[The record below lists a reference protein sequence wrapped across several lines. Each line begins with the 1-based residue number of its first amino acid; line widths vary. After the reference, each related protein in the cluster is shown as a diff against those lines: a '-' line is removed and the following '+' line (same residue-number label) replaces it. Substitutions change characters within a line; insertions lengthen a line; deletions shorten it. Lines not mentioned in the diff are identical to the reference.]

1 MTGSQLGRGAC
12 VLTLH
17 RVVERAERAH
27 DVRRESFGVLL
38 DALADRGP
46 FSVELARPEPES
58 VVVTF
63 DDATGDHLE
72 VARELAARRIP
83 AVFFVTFGMLGREG
97 HLDDAA
103 LRELVALGHVVG
115 SHALDHAPL
124 AGLSREEL
132 RVQVLD
138 SKARLEAVVEEPVR
152 FFAPPGGISHPA
164 LAAELERAAY
174 AASRSLRWGL
184 YRASAERWQVP
195 SLPVTEYTVESGWI
209 LHAALRGSLPV
220 SMRAAAAVRAV
231 MPQSVRNRVRRRT
244 LVRS

>member
-1 MTGSQLGRGAC
+1 MTGSQLRPGAC

-17 RVVERAERAH
+17 RVVERVERPH
-27 DVRRESFGVLL
+27 DVRRETFRVLL
-38 DALADRGP
+38 DALADYGP
-46 FSVELARPEPES
+46 FSVELARPEPQS

-63 DDATGDHLE
+63 DDATSDHLE
-72 VARELAARRIP
+72 LAQEFAARRIP
-83 AVFFVTFGMLGREG
+83 AIFFVTSSVLGREG

-124 AGLSREEL
+124 AGLSREAL
-132 RVQVLD
+132 RMQVVD
-138 SKARLEAVVEEPVR
+138 SKARLEDVVGEPVR
-152 FFAPPGGISHPA
+152 FFAPPGGIDHPA
-164 LAAELERAAY
+164 LAAELGRAAY

-209 LHAALRGSLPV
+209 VQAALRGSLPA

-231 MPQSVRNRVRRRT
+231 MPRSVRDRVRRRI